1 MVARKDYIPER
12 GDVIWIDFDPTKGH
26 EQKGRR
32 PAVVLSSKIYNE
44 PSRFLLAC
52 PISSRIK
59 GYPYE
64 VVIMGTFQGAVLVD
78 HVRSLDWSAR
88 PIKRAGTVSEHIL
101 FEIQKKLKTLLF

>member
-1 MVARKDYIPER
+1 MVVHKVYVPEQ
-12 GDVIWIDFDPTKGH
+12 GDVVWIDFDPTKGH

-44 PSRFLLAC
+44 PSRLFVVC
-52 PISSRIK
+52 PVSSQIK

-64 VVIMGTFQGAVLVD
+64 VMLAGKLQGVILVD

-88 PIKRAGTVSEHIL
+88 PVKKAGVVSEDTL
-101 FEIQKKLKTLLF
+101 VEIQKKLKTLLF